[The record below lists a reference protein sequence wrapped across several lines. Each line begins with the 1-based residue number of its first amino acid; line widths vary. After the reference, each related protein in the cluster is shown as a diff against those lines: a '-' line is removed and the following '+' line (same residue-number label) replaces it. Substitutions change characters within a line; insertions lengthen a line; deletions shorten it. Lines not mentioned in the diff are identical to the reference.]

1 MNLNAYHMMSDIR
14 DSLNE
19 STASHW
25 TDLAILRKL
34 NKAQRKLAM
43 HMSMSIGD
51 WFLTKT
57 NITASNALITLPAD
71 CSKPVYLEDSTTGTE
86 LPFSLTVRE
95 RRVTRIT
102 GVDIDQLE
110 PDVYL
115 YGSYVEVNQASYA
128 GTVTLWYEKRV
139 PDLHFGTASA
149 GGATTLTF
157 LSTNFPVRID
167 DYYNGSYIEAV
178 SGTGAGTRTTISDYT
193 GSTGA
198 ATTAAGTF
206 GNDTVYG
213 TVSALPEEAI
223 PVMTQ
228 LATVELL
235 SKPSA
240 AIDPKYFEF
249 HKIELKDAMSLFN
262 DWISTRVK
270 NSQRIRPQEDW
281 T

>member
-1 MNLNAYHMMSDIR
+1 MLFRS
-14 DSLNE
+14 
-19 STASHW
+19 
-25 TDLAILRKL
+25 
-34 NKAQRKLAM
+34 
-43 HMSMSIGD
+43 MSMSIGD